1 MSLINIITITDGKIL
16 PLRQTLK
23 SIDKQNFKDFKN
35 LIISKSKIKNID
47 KKFKK
52 KNRLFIVREGS
63 SIYEAMNY
71 GLKKSKNKYLIFL
84 NSGDL
89 FYSEYALKNIYKYRK
104 KFKIKSCFMF
114 MTILKNKSD
123 YFIPKKK
130 IFFLSNFLTH
140 SSFIRPPSKRDSG
153 FDIKELITADGDWMK
168 KNVKKFKIKK
178 IYKPLTIFN
187 LGGISNYPSLR
198 SLKMKINNSFVLIL
212 KEIIKLVLLKFVG
225 KKSFYKIIYYFKY
238 DKVNYDK
245 IRKL

>member
-23 SIDKQNFKDFKN
+23 SIDKQNFKDYKN
-35 LIISKSKIKNID
+35 LIISKSKIKNIN

-52 KNRLFIVREGS
+52 KNRLFIVKEGS

-89 FYSEYALKNIYKYRK
+89 FYSESALKNIYKYRK

-114 MTILKNKSD
+114 ITILKNKND

-130 IFFLSNFLTH
+130 IFFSSHFLTH
-140 SSFIRPPSKRDSG
+140 SSFIRPSSKKDNG
-153 FDIKELITADGDWMK
+153 FDIKKMVTADGDWMK

-198 SLKMKINNSFVLIL
+198 SLRMKTNNGFFSIL
-212 KEIIKLVLLKFVG
+212 KESIKLMLLKIVG
-225 KKSFYKIIYYFKY
+225 GNFFYKIIYYFKY
-238 DKVNYDK
+238 DKINYNK